1 MKTLALIAVMLSVVG
16 CDRETTS
23 DQPQPSQKEVT
34 AYPEK
39 VTALIKLIEQ
49 LKPGTNEHEWIELVD
64 RTIDLPE
71 EDESLDGGGGLG
83 ESWLTIGIGAGDD
96 WALSI
101 ESYQANDEMWEVMV
115 VRTSVSK
122 WLANEPC
129 DTEEIYPHYY
139 KGHIVRSE
147 EEKLLLKNKRVE
159 QDGTGQP
166 ATRPESK
173 PEGGDKPQSESEGR
187 SR

>member
-1 MKTLALIAVMLSVVG
+1 MKTLALVAIMLSIVG
-16 CDRETTS
+16 CDRAATS
-23 DQPQPSQKEVT
+23 DQSQPSRKEVT

-49 LKPGTNEHEWIELVD
+49 LKPGTNEHEWIELVN

-71 EDESLDGGGGLG
+71 EDEILDGGGGLAV
-83 ESWLTIGIGAGDD
+83 SWLTIGVGVGDD

-101 ESYQANDEMWEVMV
+101 QSYQATDEMWEVMV

-122 WLANEPC
+122 WLADEPC
-129 DTEEIYPHYY
+129 DTEVIYPHYY

-147 EEKLLLKNKRVE
+147 EEKLLLMNKRVE
-159 QDGTGQP
+159 HAGAGQP
-166 ATRPESK
+166 AIRSRSK
-173 PEGGDKPQSESEGR
+173 SEGGDKPQPDSEWR

>member
-1 MKTLALIAVMLSVVG
+1 MRLLALIAVMLSVVG
-16 CDRETTS
+16 CDRETAS
-23 DQPQPSQKEVT
+23 DQPQPSQKEVID
-34 AYPEK
+34 YPEK

-71 EDESLDGGGGLG
+71 ENVILDGGGGLG

-101 ESYQANDEMWEVMV
+101 ESYQNSDEIWEAMV

-139 KGHIVRSE
+139 KGHIVGNE
-147 EEKLLLKNKRVE
+147 QEKHALRK
-159 QDGTGQP
+159 Q
-166 ATRPESK
+166 
-173 PEGGDKPQSESEGR
+173 
-187 SR
+187 

>member
-1 MKTLALIAVMLSVVG
+1 MLLVVG
-16 CDRETTS
+16 CDREATS
-23 DQPQPSQKEVT
+23 DQPQPNQMKVT

-71 EDESLDGGGGLG
+71 DDVILDGGGGLG

-101 ESYQANDEMWEVMV
+101 ESFQKDDEIWEAMV

-129 DTEEIYPHYY
+129 ETEEIYPHYH

-147 EEKLLLKNKRVE
+147 AEKQALKK
-159 QDGTGQP
+159 Q
-166 ATRPESK
+166 
-173 PEGGDKPQSESEGR
+173 
-187 SR
+187 